1 MSGSMSGGHFLGFYV
16 AVLGLVTLVVAL
28 ARPQIKARL
37 GDRRL
42 PVGLAGIVLLV
53 ALAFFGS
60 GSRRI
65 TLRTAIGP
73 SSGLP
78 ARLTQAHVD
87 AALAKATSPSF
98 VAYVAAVCD
107 LPPLDHPER
116 LGARLSVRHV
126 SGFDLPNEGIRVSPP
141 PKVGEPWILVS
152 YDDTE
157 NAVLAAFDGGEGMR
171 RMQVVQRL
179 AIDVLPELVV
189 IEALRAAE
197 TDAEKIEIL
206 RGQTLTV
213 PRAAEFLAHALDDI
227 ATTASPA
234 LKDVIASKRA
244 YVQKYIDDPT
254 MRGLPPGTRL
264 SPPAFSPR

>member
-1 MSGSMSGGHFLGFYV
+1 MSGGMSGGHFLGFYV
-16 AVLGLVTLVVAL
+16 AVLGLMALVVAL
-28 ARPQIKARL
+28 DRPRVAARL
-37 GDRRL
+37 GNRRL

-65 TLRTAIGP
+65 TLRPAVGP

-87 AALAKATSPSF
+87 AALARATSPAF
-98 VAYVAAVCD
+98 VAYVAAVCI

-116 LGARLSVRHV
+116 LGARLSARHI

-141 PKVGEPWILVS
+141 PKIGDPWILVS

-171 RMQVVQRL
+171 RMQVVQCL
-179 AIDVLPELVV
+179 AMDVLPELVV
-189 IEALRAAE
+189 IEALRAAP

-213 PRAAEFLAHALDDI
+213 PRTAEFLARALDDI
-227 ATTASPA
+227 AASASPA
-234 LKDVIASKRA
+234 LKDVIAAKRA
-244 YVQKYIDDPT
+244 YVQKYLDDPT

-264 SPPAFSPR
+264 SLPEFSPK